1 MCWKVEILFVV
12 LSVVVTVLL
21 IKWDPNNDDMLR
33 AITNLPP
40 RLHTHTQHTHR
51 NKQDSIMKFPIY
63 CTVLENKFEY
73 LFPAAVFIP
82 FHKVFELYDD
92 GVKPTYQTHYC
103 VFVVDVV

>member
-51 NKQDSIMKFPIY
+51 NKQDSIMKFPILY
-63 CTVLENKFEY
+63 CMFEKKKKFEY

-92 GVKPTYQTHYC
+92 GVKPTPDTLLRVC
-103 VFVVDVV
+103 C